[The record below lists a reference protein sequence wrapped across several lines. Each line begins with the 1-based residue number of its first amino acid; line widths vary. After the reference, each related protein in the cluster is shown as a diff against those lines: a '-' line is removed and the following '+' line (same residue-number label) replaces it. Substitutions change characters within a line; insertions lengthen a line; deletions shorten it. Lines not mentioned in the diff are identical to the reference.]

1 MLKNAL
7 TFSLGRTPL
16 HLSAQVGG
24 SRNIRLLLDNG
35 GNIATNDQDGESAIH
50 KAVRGCHH
58 KTLKVLYYAVLV
70 DIMYNFFQILWI
82 KSRYVSYLPGSIQ
95 I

>member
-58 KTLKVLYYAVLV
+58 KTLKVQFFSDTSTLYPKGA
-70 DIMYNFFQILWI
+70 I
-82 KSRYVSYLPGSIQ
+82 GSTQ
-95 I
+95 